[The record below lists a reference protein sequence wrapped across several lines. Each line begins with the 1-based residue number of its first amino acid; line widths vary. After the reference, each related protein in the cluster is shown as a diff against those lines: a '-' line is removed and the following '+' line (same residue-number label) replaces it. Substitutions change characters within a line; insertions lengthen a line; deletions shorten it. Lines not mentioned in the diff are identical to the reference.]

1 MKRLFDKDT
10 WQEIF
15 GSIQKNKVRTVITMI
30 GVLWG
35 IFIYIA
41 LAGSSKGLDNGFE
54 RAFQSIAANSIF
66 VWAQYT
72 SLPYAGYKSQRAI
85 QLKLGDAD
93 ILRKRV
99 KGIKFIAP
107 RNVAGVFGSA
117 GGNIVRGNKTG
128 TYAIYGEFPEYIKIA
143 TAKIFD
149 GGRFI
154 NNSDIEKE
162 RKVCVIG
169 ERTLAELFEEGED
182 PIGKFISINK
192 LNFRVVGVH
201 KFVQGGG
208 FGDDGD
214 IYIPFATF
222 KKIFNTGDN
231 VNFFMIAAND
241 NIDGVEVEKNIKATL
256 KQIHKIDPNDE
267 RAIGGFNLGE
277 VFKKI
282 FNTGDRV
289 NFFMIAADENIDGVQ
304 VEKDIKATLKQIH
317 KIDPNDERAIS
328 GFNLGEVFKK
338 TMNFANGLT
347 FLSLVVG
354 IATILAGVIG
364 IGNILLISVKE
375 RTKEIGIRRALG
387 ATPSEVRS
395 QIILESVF
403 LTILA
408 GIIGIIL
415 GALVLYGINA
425 ATADMTDFPYTN
437 PTVPIPY
444 VLGALTLMI
453 VLGTL
458 IGIIPAQKAVSIKPI
473 DALREE

>member
-15 GSIQKNKVRTVITMI
+15 GSIQKNKIRTIITMI

-41 LAGSSKGLDNGFE
+41 LSGSSKGLDNGFE
-54 RAFQSIAANSIF
+54 RQFQSIASNSIF
-66 VWAQYT
+66 VWAQST
-72 SLPYAGYKSQRAI
+72 SLPYAGYKSERNITLKI
-85 QLKLGDAD
+85 QDAEVLK
-93 ILRKRV
+93 KQV
-99 KGIKFIAP
+99 KNIKFIAP
-107 RNVAGVFGSA
+107 RIVAGVFGSA
-117 GGNIVRGNKTG
+117 GGSIVRGTKTG
-128 TYAIYGEFPEYIKIA
+128 TYSVYGEYPEYIKIA
-143 TAKIFD
+143 TSKIYD

-154 NNSDIEKE
+154 NQSDIEDD

-169 ERTLAELFEEGED
+169 ERTQLELFEEDED

-192 LNFRVVGVH
+192 INFRVVGVH

-214 IYIPFATF
+214 IYIPFTTF
-222 KKIFNTGDN
+222 KKIFNTGDD
-231 VNFFMIAAND
+231 VGFFMIAAD
-241 NIDGVEVEKNIKATL
+241 EDADGVKVEKDIKATL

-277 VFKKI
+277 I
-282 FNTGDRV
+282 FR
-289 NFFMIAADENIDGVQ
+289 
-304 VEKDIKATLKQIH
+304 
-317 KIDPNDERAIS
+317 
-328 GFNLGEVFKK
+328 K

-354 IATILAGVIG
+354 IATILAGIIG

-387 ATPSEVRS
+387 ATPAEVRS

-408 GIIGIIL
+408 GVIGIIL

-425 ATADMTDFPYTN
+425 ATIDQTDFPYTN

-444 VLGALTLMI
+444 VLGALGLM
-453 VLGTL
+453 VLLGTL
-458 IGIIPAQKAVSIKPI
+458 IGIIPAQRAVSIKPI

>member
-1 MKRLFDKDT
+1 MKRIFDRDT

-15 GSIQKNKVRTVITMI
+15 GSIQKNKVRTIITMI

-41 LAGSSKGLDNGFE
+41 LSGSSKGLDNGFE
-54 RAFQSIAANSIF
+54 RAFQSIASNSIF
-66 VWAQYT
+66 VWAQST
-72 SLPYAGYKSQRAI
+72 SIPYGGYKSERRI
-85 QLKLGDAD
+85 QLKLGDVE
-93 ILRKRV
+93 ILKKRV

-117 GGNIVRGNKTG
+117 GGNIVRGTKTG

-143 TAKIFD
+143 TAKIYD

-154 NNSDIEKE
+154 NESDIKNE

-169 ERTLAELFEEGED
+169 ERTQLELFEENEN
-182 PIGKFISINK
+182 PIGQFISINK
-192 LNFRVVGVH
+192 INFRVVGVH

-222 KKIFNTGDN
+222 RKIFNTGDN
-231 VNFFMIAAND
+231 V
-241 NIDGVEVEKNIKATL
+241 GW
-256 KQIHKIDPNDE
+256 
-267 RAIGGFNLGE
+267 
-277 VFKKI
+277 
-282 FNTGDRV
+282 
-289 NFFMIAADENIDGVQ
+289 FMIAADENIDGLK
-304 VEKDIKATLKQIH
+304 VEKDIKATLKEIH
-317 KIDPNDERAIS
+317 TIHPDDERGIG
-328 GFNLGEVFKK
+328 GFNLGEVFTK

-403 LTILA
+403 LTVLA

-425 ATADMTDFPYTN
+425 ATLDMTDFPYTN

-444 VLGALTLMI
+444 VLGALSLMI
-453 VLGTL
+453 ILGTL
-458 IGIIPAQKAVSIKPI
+458 MGMIPAQKAVSVKPI